1 MWTLYK
7 REIRSFLGSFIA
19 YIVMSV
25 FLILTG
31 LFLWFVSGNNVFDLG
46 IASLQV
52 MFDIAPYILIFLV
65 SAVTMKSISDEKRLG
80 TMEILTTKPITDTA
94 IVLSKFFASLTLIV
108 FTLALT
114 LVYAFTINEL
124 ASPVGNVDLM
134 VIYISLPRAPV
145 CLGIASLQVMFDIA
159 PYILIFLVSAVTM
172 KSISDE
178 KRLGTMEILT
188 TKPITDTAIV
198 LSKFFA
204 SLTLIVFTLALT
216 LVYAFTINELASP
229 VGNVDWGSMIGSYF
243 GLVLLASCYTAVGL
257 FSSSITDNQIVALLV
272 SMLISFFFLTVLQL
286 LGDVS
291 WLDQIG
297 RSLSWFG
304 LEFHYDSISRGV
316 IDTRDVVYFLGFS
329 SVFLGLTKL
338 VLESRKW

>member
-1 MWTLYK
+1 MWILYK

-80 TMEILTTKPITDTA
+80 TMEILA
-94 IVLSKFFASLTLIV
+94 
-108 FTLALT
+108 
-114 LVYAFTINEL
+114 
-124 ASPVGNVDLM
+124 
-134 VIYISLPRAPV
+134 
-145 CLGIASLQVMFDIA
+145 
-159 PYILIFLVSAVTM
+159 
-172 KSISDE
+172 
-178 KRLGTMEILT
+178 

-272 SMLISFFFLTVLQL
+272 SMLISFFFLTILQL